1 MELGWDKFVEQDF
14 MQFATNELWRVT
26 MGHCLRYCGKFQ
38 VPEVYYFITNI
49 HQNLGFGGLKLVH
62 EITLINELTMM

>member
-1 MELGWDKFVEQDF
+1 
-14 MQFATNELWRVT
+14 